1 MPVGTRRISSK
12 VTGSMMLTFALS
24 EFNTKMGVGVEVGAV
39 LLAEAWGALDE
50 VLGVACV
57 SEAKKNSS
65 KL

>member
-1 MPVGTRRISSK
+1 
-12 VTGSMMLTFALS
+12 MLTFALS